1 MLETNLAFS
10 LGVFLEDALK
20 ETRFPTKSG
29 CAVRAPR
36 VFDGYLPPKRSLPDD
51 DFPFV
56 IVRAEDGSS
65 ELGKTT
71 VTVSLII
78 GCYTTETDGYAYC
91 MEIMQKIRL
100 ALCQLE
106 NQTLDRRFQLEFPIT
121 WSNVGEQPYPQWQLV
136 MTTKWVFNTP
146 EMANF

>member
-29 CAVRAPR
+29 SVIRAPK
-36 VFDGYLPPKRSLPDD
+36 VFNGYLPPKRSQLDD

-56 IVRAEDGSS
+56 IVRAEDGTSDR
-65 ELGKTT
+65 GQTT
-71 VTVSLII
+71 ATVSLII
-78 GCYTTETDGYAYC
+78 GCYSEETDGYAYC
-91 MEIMQKIRL
+91 LEIMEKIRL

-106 NQTLDRRFQLEFPIT
+106 CQTLDRRFQLEFPIT
-121 WSNVGEQPYPQWQLV
+121 WANVTEQPYPQWQLV